1 MATTPQG
8 RPMRPQVSTLGRVEW
23 VAEIPVTLVGGVPQN
38 QNLQLPNNVFPND
51 RFVSGVLLQW
61 QGRITNA
68 GANGPTG
75 TLADAPFSLI
85 DTVTIKGTH
94 RIRSAQEP
102 FVSARGADLR
112 ELARNYQSSAPNLQ
126 GFPPNLGLLAAN
138 DIRFDIPIFFYPMQ
152 VSLPER
158 VDHLLDAP
166 NYDALQMFLQVA
178 DDNNIF
184 TYAVR
189 GAPTFTAFGSAAGVP
204 LIRVG
209 LWLAQAG
216 RHAFE
221 GFVPARVWRYFN
233 EDASADMA
241 ANGANV
247 RLQNMNVPRGNKI
260 RAILFK
266 TGVKGLGVTAGNTS
280 YATLSNVILANLK
293 VFRGINKVT
302 RFYADFFQAQEDS
315 RNSYAIAPSVGYALV
330 DYAMNTTVN
339 ESLDLTGAAAGPSGD
354 VDVFT
359 QADVTGVA
367 NQALVALWEEIRG
380 IPQYPVR

>member
-1 MATTPQG
+1 MAQGGG
-8 RPMRPQVSTLGRVEW
+8 RPTRPQVSTLGRFEW
-23 VAEIPVTLVGGVPQN
+23 VADIPVTLVGGVPQN

-68 GANGPTG
+68 AANGPTG
-75 TLADAPFSLI
+75 TLADGPFSLI

-112 ELARNYQSSAPNLQ
+112 ELARNYQSSAPNVQ

-166 NYDALQMFLQVA
+166 NYDALQMFVQVA
-178 DDNNIF
+178 DDNNVF

-189 GAPTFTAFGSAAGVP
+189 GAPTFTAFGTAAGTP

-216 RHAFE
+216 KHAFE

-233 EDASADMA
+233 EDASADMT

-247 RLQNMNVPRGNKI
+247 RLQNMNVPRGNRI

-266 TGVKGLGVTAGNTS
+266 TGVKGAAVTAGNTS
-280 YATLSNVILANLK
+280 FTTLSNVILANLK

-302 RFYADFFQAQEDS
+302 RFYADFFQLQEDS
-315 RNSYAIAPSVGYALV
+315 RNSYAIVPTAGYGLL
-330 DYAMNTTVN
+330 DYAMQQTVN

-354 VDVFT
+354 VDVFV
-359 QADVTGVA
+359 QADVVGA
-367 NQALVALWEEIRG
+367 AAQATVALWEEIRG